1 MQGALCSKTAW
12 GANEPM
18 IAASHI
24 VPKRAG
30 CLLAAVVPILFL
42 FVPMAEANPVECGT
56 HTGGSQ
62 AAVSS
67 QVEPD
72 LHADSDHTP

>member
-1 MQGALCSKTAW
+1 MLEDSM
-12 GANEPM
+12 GANETM

-30 CLLAAVVPILFL
+30 CLLAAVVAILFL
-42 FVPMAEANPVECGT
+42 FVPMAEANPVECGM